1 MKHSPFILHD
11 KSKITNCATTS
22 CGEGSG
28 EGKNTKK
35 GEGNR
40 GESFTRISLC
50 DNRLGLNGEE
60 VKAKIKKTADARV
73 RAREQNSPNAT
84 APLHN
89 RSAQNKAC
97 PKRANKNSHLSTL
110 FIEKTRHKHTH
121 TTKNRFLVKKVQQ
134 KEVAANILFKEKLY
148 FRKKTDHL
156 LALRSFGGAIPLTR
170 SRNSPR
176 SERRNETMPFFNPSI
191 HPDT

>member
-1 MKHSPFILHD
+1 MKPSPFILHD
-11 KSKITNCATTS
+11 KSDITNCATTS

-28 EGKNTKK
+28 EGKNAKK
-35 GEGNR
+35 GEGKQ
-40 GESFTRISLC
+40 GEAFTRISLC

-60 VKAKIKKTADARV
+60 VKAKNRKTADARV

-89 RSAQNKAC
+89 RSAQHKAC

-110 FIEKTRHKHTH
+110 FIEKQDTSILTQRKTGCSSKKCNKKKSLQIFFSKKNCIFA
-121 TTKNRFLVKKVQQ
+121 KNRP
-134 KEVAANILFKEKLY
+134 AGY
-148 FRKKTDHL
+148 
-156 LALRSFGGAIPLTR
+156 SPLIRRRHPAHPQSQFAPQRTAQ
-170 SRNSPR
+170 RN
-176 SERRNETMPFFNPSI
+176 NAFFSTPSI

>member
-1 MKHSPFILHD
+1 MKPSPFILHD

-28 EGKNTKK
+28 EGKKEKK

-40 GESFTRISLC
+40 GEAFTRISLC

-60 VKAKIKKTADARV
+60 VKAKIKKTADARI
-73 RAREQNSPNAT
+73 RARGQNSPNAT

-110 FIEKTRHKHTH
+110 FIEKQDTSILTQRKTGFSSKKCNKKKSLQISFSKKNCIFAKKPAVGLLSGHSAAPSRSPAVAIRAATNGA
-121 TTKNRFLVKKVQQ
+121 TKQCL
-134 KEVAANILFKEKLY
+134 
-148 FRKKTDHL
+148 
-156 LALRSFGGAIPLTR
+156 
-170 SRNSPR
+170 
-176 SERRNETMPFFNPSI
+176 FFNPSI